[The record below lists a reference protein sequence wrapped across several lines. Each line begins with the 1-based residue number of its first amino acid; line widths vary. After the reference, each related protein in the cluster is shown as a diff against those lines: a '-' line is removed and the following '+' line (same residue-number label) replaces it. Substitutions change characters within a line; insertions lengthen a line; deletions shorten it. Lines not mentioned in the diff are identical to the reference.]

1 MKFFQNRSCRLTVS
15 FSTFLP
21 KVLNTPKVLNLTQRV
36 IALIVSAHDLR
47 KETSMKKFFFL
58 TALCSLFL
66 LSACS
71 APRLNIFDTTPNPLR
86 EFTLE
91 GKGQN
96 KILIIPINGMISD
109 SPKQGLF
116 DTAPSLVEQ
125 VVVQLNKAQNDSS
138 IKAVLLKVN
147 SSGGT
152 ITASDL
158 LYHEIVSYKA
168 KTGNK
173 IGVIMMD
180 LAASGAYYIS
190 LPADF
195 IMAHPTTITGSVG
208 VIFMRPKVVGLMGKV
223 GLGVE
228 VSKSG
233 KNKDMGSPFRESN
246 DEENMLMQK
255 TVDVFAGRFTN
266 LVQKHRKLD
275 DASLKEV
282 STARVFVADDALRLK
297 LIDKIG
303 YIRDAVKETRTIAGL
318 ADNARV
324 VVYRR
329 NDIPEDNYYRALAP
343 DASANVALINIGLP
357 EILKARAGFY
367 YLWPGAI
374 NFE

>member
-1 MKFFQNRSCRLTVS
+1 
-15 FSTFLP
+15 
-21 KVLNTPKVLNLTQRV
+21 
-36 IALIVSAHDLR
+36 
-47 KETSMKKFFFL
+47 MKKIIFI
-58 TALCSLFL
+58 TALCLLFL
-66 LSACS
+66 LGACS

-116 DTAPSLVEQ
+116 DTSPSVVEQ

-158 LYHEIVSYKA
+158 LYHEILSYKA
-168 KTGNK
+168 NTGNK
-173 IGVIMMD
+173 ISVIMMD
-180 LAASGAYYIS
+180 LAASGAYYLS
-190 LPADF
+190 LPADM

-208 VIFMRPKVVGLMGKV
+208 VIFMRPKAVGLMSKI

-228 VSKSG
+228 INKFG
-233 KNKDMGSPFRESN
+233 QNKDMGSPFRESN
-246 DEENMLMQK
+246 EEEKTLMQK
-255 TVDVFAGRFTN
+255 TVDTFGNRFIQ

-275 DASLKEV
+275 EASLKEV
-282 STARVFVADDALRLK
+282 STARVFVADDALRLR

-303 YIRDAVKETRTIAGL
+303 YIRDAVKETKTITGL
-318 ADNARV
+318 ADDVRI

-329 NDIPEDNYYRALAP
+329 HDNPEENYYRAGTP
-343 DASANVALINIGLP
+343 DATNIALINIDLP

>member
-1 MKFFQNRSCRLTVS
+1 
-15 FSTFLP
+15 
-21 KVLNTPKVLNLTQRV
+21 
-36 IALIVSAHDLR
+36 
-47 KETSMKKFFFL
+47 MKKIIFI

-116 DTAPSLVEQ
+116 DTSPSLVEQ
-125 VVVQLNKAQNDSS
+125 VVVQLNKAQHDSS

-158 LYHEIVSYKA
+158 LYHEILSYKV

-173 IGVIMMD
+173 ISVIMMD
-180 LAASGAYYIS
+180 LAASGAYYLS
-190 LPADF
+190 LPADM

-208 VIFMRPKVVGLMGKV
+208 VIFMRPKAVGLMSKI

-228 VSKSG
+228 INKFG
-233 KNKDMGSPFRESN
+233 QNKDMGSPFRESN
-246 DEENMLMQK
+246 EEEKILMQK
-255 TVDVFAGRFTN
+255 TVDTFGNRFIQ

-275 DASLKEV
+275 EASLKEV
-282 STARVFVADDALRLK
+282 STARVFVADDALRLR

-303 YIRDAVKETRTIAGL
+303 YIRDAVKETKTIAGL
-318 ADNARV
+318 ADDARI

-329 NDIPEDNYYRALAP
+329 YDSPEENYYRAGAQ
-343 DASANVALINIGLP
+343 DAASVSLINIDLP

-374 NFE
+374 IFE

>member
-1 MKFFQNRSCRLTVS
+1 
-15 FSTFLP
+15 
-21 KVLNTPKVLNLTQRV
+21 
-36 IALIVSAHDLR
+36 
-47 KETSMKKFFFL
+47 MKKFFFL

>member
-1 MKFFQNRSCRLTVS
+1 MADSRFEVLSEQILPSDRI
-15 FSTFLP
+15 FSPFL
-21 KVLNTPKVLNLTQRV
+21 PKVLNLTQRV
-36 IALIVSAHDLR
+36 IALIVIPNDL
-47 KETSMKKFFFL
+47 KKGYLFMKKIIFI

-116 DTAPSLVEQ
+116 DTSPSVVEQ

-158 LYHEIVSYKA
+158 LYHEILSYKV

-173 IGVIMMD
+173 ISVVMMD
-180 LAASGAYYIS
+180 LAASGAYYLS
-190 LPADF
+190 LPADM

-208 VIFMRPKVVGLMGKV
+208 VIFMRPKTVGLMSKI

-228 VSKSG
+228 INKFG
-233 KNKDMGSPFRESN
+233 QNKDMGSPFRESN
-246 DEENMLMQK
+246 EEEKILIQK
-255 TVDVFAGRFTN
+255 TVDTFGNRFIN

-275 DASLKEV
+275 EQALKEV

-303 YIRDAVKETRTIAGL
+303 YISDAVKETKAIAGL
-318 ADNARV
+318 PDDARV
-324 VVYRR
+324 VIYRR
-329 NDIPEDNYYRALAP
+329 KDVPEDNYYRAA
-343 DASANVALINIGLP
+343 ASGTANFSLINVAVP
-357 EILKARAGFY
+357 EIFNIKAGFY

-374 NFE
+374 IND

>member
-1 MKFFQNRSCRLTVS
+1 
-15 FSTFLP
+15 
-21 KVLNTPKVLNLTQRV
+21 
-36 IALIVSAHDLR
+36 
-47 KETSMKKFFFL
+47 MKKIIFL
-58 TALCSLFL
+58 TAFCSLFL
-66 LSACS
+66 LSACT

-86 EFTLE
+86 EYTLE
-91 GKGQN
+91 GKGN
-96 KILIIPINGMISD
+96 DKILIIPINGMISD
-109 SPKQGLF
+109 APQQGMF
-116 DTAPSLVEQ
+116 STSPSLVEQ
-125 VVVQLNKAQNDSS
+125 VVVQLNKAQSDKQ

-158 LYHEIVSYKA
+158 LYHEILAYKA
-168 KTGNK
+168 KTGNI

-180 LAASGAYYIS
+180 LAASGAYYLS

-208 VIFMRPKVVGLMGKV
+208 VIFMRPKAVGLMSKI
-223 GLGVE
+223 GLGVD
-228 VSKSG
+228 VNKFG

-246 DEENMLMQK
+246 EEENMLMQK
-255 TVDVFAGRFTN
+255 TVDVFGNRFIN

-275 DASLKEV
+275 DSSLQEV

-303 YIRDAVKETRTIAGL
+303 YIRDAIKETRTIAGL
-318 ADNARV
+318 AGDARV
-324 VVYRR
+324 VVFRR
-329 NDIPEDNYYRALAP
+329 NDIPEDNYYRVAAP

-374 NFE
+374 DFE

>member
-1 MKFFQNRSCRLTVS
+1 MADSRFEVLSEQILPPDRI
-15 FSTFLP
+15 FSPFL
-21 KVLNTPKVLNLTQRV
+21 PKVLNLTQRV
-36 IALIVSAHDLR
+36 IALIVIPTDL
-47 KETSMKKFFFL
+47 KKGYLFMKKIIFI

-116 DTAPSLVEQ
+116 DTSPSVVEQ

-158 LYHEIVSYKA
+158 LYHEILSYKV

-173 IGVIMMD
+173 ISVVMMD
-180 LAASGAYYIS
+180 LAASGAYYLS
-190 LPADF
+190 LPADM
-195 IMAHPTTITGSVG
+195 IIAHPTTITGSVG
-208 VIFMRPKVVGLMGKV
+208 VIFMRPKTVGLMSKI

-228 VSKSG
+228 INKFG
-233 KNKDMGSPFRESN
+233 QNKDMGSPFRESN
-246 DEENMLMQK
+246 EEEKILMQK
-255 TVDVFAGRFTN
+255 TVDTFGNRFIN
-266 LVQKHRKLD
+266 LVQKHRNLD
-275 DASLKEV
+275 EQALKEV

-303 YIRDAVKETRTIAGL
+303 YISDAVKETKTIAGL
-318 ADNARV
+318 PDDARV
-324 VVYRR
+324 VIYRR
-329 NDIPEDNYYRALAP
+329 KDVPEDNYYRAA
-343 DASANVALINIGLP
+343 ASGTANFSLINVAVP
-357 EILKARAGFY
+357 EIFNIKAGFY

-374 NFE
+374 IND